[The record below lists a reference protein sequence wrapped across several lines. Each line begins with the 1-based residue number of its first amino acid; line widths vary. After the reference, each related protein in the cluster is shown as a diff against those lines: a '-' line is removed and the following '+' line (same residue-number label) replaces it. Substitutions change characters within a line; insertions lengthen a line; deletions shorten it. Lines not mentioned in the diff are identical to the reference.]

1 MAFPTGTAQCLLFQV
16 PLSSGVR
23 FGRLGAGRRLRICI
37 LSRPAKDRPSN
48 QNQHMVNKRDNPLQ
62 GLPGYNYKPG

>member
-1 MAFPTGTAQCLLFQV
+1 MAFPTGTGQCLLLQV
-16 PLSSGVR
+16 PLSTGVR
-23 FGRLGAGRRLRICI
+23 FGRVGAGRRLRICI
-37 LSRPAKDRPSN
+37 LPRLERPSN